1 MNAQLATRRTLR
13 RFTRI
18 LVLFGLAALGLMLLG
33 VLLIAAKEH
42 SPRATSMA
50 FAVLFSGVVSIV
62 IRLAIA
68 ALRLAGE
75 IATIVRRVI

>member
-1 MNAQLATRRTLR
+1 MNAQLASRHTIR
-13 RFTRI
+13 RFAR
-18 LVLFGLAALGLMLLG
+18 VLMLIGVAALGLLLL
-33 VLLIAAKEH
+33 VALLVAATEH

-68 ALRLAGE
+68 ACRLAWE
-75 IATIVRRVI
+75 IAEIVRRVI